1 MKSKRLTK
9 KTECG
14 TNKKTRRNGKK
25 IVAFLALFVLCI
37 CCFTVLSPQAS
48 AATDDVIKSVFGDN
62 TQTLDIVLLLTG
74 LALIPTLLICLTG
87 FTRIVIVLGFV
98 KNAIG
103 MQNTPPTQ
111 VIIGLALLLTFFV
124 MSPILGQ
131 IQEVAYEP
139 YTNGEITIEEFA
151 EEAMVPLR
159 EFMLEQTYKT
169 DLNFFAQLDGT
180 NDVEDVSEIPTHV
193 VIPSF
198 LTSELKRAFQIG
210 FLLYIPFIVIDMVVA
225 STLMSMGMMMLP
237 PAMISLPFKVL
248 LFVLVDGWQLIFGT
262 LVKSFG

>member
-1 MKSKRLTK
+1 MRN
-9 KTECG
+9 KTLSLKPG
-14 TNKKTRRNGKK
+14 HAPATNKKRRLKK
-25 IVAFLALFVLCI
+25 AVAFAALLIVCA
-37 CCFTVLSPQAS
+37 CCFTAFSPNAS
-48 AATDDVIKSVFGDN
+48 AAADDIVKSVFGDN
-62 TQTLDIVLLLTG
+62 AQTLDIVLLLTG
-74 LALIPTLLICLTG
+74 LALIPTLIICLTG

-103 MQNTPPTQ
+103 MQNVPPTQ
-111 VIIGLALLLTFFV
+111 VIIGLALLVNFFV
-124 MSPILGQ
+124 MSPVITQ
-131 IQEVAYEP
+131 IKETAYVP
-139 YTNGEITIEEFA
+139 YTQGEITIEEFSK
-151 EEAMVPLR
+151 EAMVPIR
-159 EFMLEQTYKT
+159 EFMLEQTYKS
-169 DLNFFAQLDGT
+169 DLNFFSELDGT
-180 NDVEDVSEIPTHV
+180 EKVEDVTKVPTHV

-210 FLLYIPFIVIDMVVA
+210 FLVYIPFIVIDMVVA

>member
-1 MKSKRLTK
+1 MISKKRTLIRL
-9 KTECG
+9 G
-14 TNKKTRRNGKK
+14 MNQNARRRAKK
-25 IVAFLALFVLCI
+25 ILAFSGVFVLCM
-37 CCFTVLSPQAS
+37 CCFSVFSPHAS
-48 AATDDVIKSVFGDN
+48 AATDDVVKSVFGDN

-103 MQNTPPTQ
+103 MQNVPPTQ
-111 VIIGLALLLTFFV
+111 VIIGLSLFLTFFV
-124 MSPILGQ
+124 MSPIFGQ
-131 IQEVAYEP
+131 IKDVAYEP
-139 YTNGEITIEEFA
+139 YTNGEITIEECA
-151 EEAMVPLR
+151 QEAMVPLR
-159 EFMLEQTYKT
+159 EFMLEQTYKS
-169 DLNFFAQLDGT
+169 DLNFFCELDGT
-180 NDVEDVSEIPTHV
+180 DQVEDVKDVPNHV

-210 FLLYIPFIVIDMVVA
+210 FLIYIPFIVIDMVVA

-237 PAMISLPFKVL
+237 PAMISLPFKIL
-248 LFVLVDGWQLIFGT
+248 LFVLVDGWQLVFGT

>member
-1 MKSKRLTK
+1 MISKKQTLIRRRL
-9 KTECG
+9 
-14 TNKKTRRNGKK
+14 NQNARRRAKK
-25 IVAFLALFVLCI
+25 ILAFSAIFVLCM
-37 CCFTVLSPQAS
+37 CCFSVFSPHAS
-48 AATDDVIKSVFGDN
+48 AATDDVVKSVFGDN

-103 MQNTPPTQ
+103 MQNVPPTQ

-124 MSPILGQ
+124 MSPIIGQ
-131 IQEVAYEP
+131 IKDVAYEP

-159 EFMLEQTYKT
+159 EFMLEQTYKS
-169 DLNFFAQLDGT
+169 DLNFFCELDGT
-180 NDVEDVSEIPTHV
+180 DQVEDVKEVPNHV

-210 FLLYIPFIVIDMVVA
+210 FLIYIPFIVIDMVVA

-237 PAMISLPFKVL
+237 PAMISLPFKIL